1 MSQTGTLDA
10 VQIVVAAV
18 TMTLFIPCIAHFFMM
33 VKERGWRTGF
43 AILAF
48 VMPFALAVGAVLNW
62 LLRLVPLP
70 LQ

>member
-1 MSQTGTLDA
+1 
-10 VQIVVAAV
+10 
-18 TMTLFIPCIAHFFMM
+18 MM

-48 VMPFALAVGAVLNW
+48 VMPFALAVGACLNW